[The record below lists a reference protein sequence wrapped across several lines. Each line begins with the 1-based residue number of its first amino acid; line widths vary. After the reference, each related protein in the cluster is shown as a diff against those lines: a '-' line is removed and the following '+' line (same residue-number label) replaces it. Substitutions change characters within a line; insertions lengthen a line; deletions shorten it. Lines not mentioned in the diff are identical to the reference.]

1 MRSPS
6 CSLHSCSATSSLII
20 DSLRPE
26 PGLDSAKRTGG
37 PWGLSTQQAL
47 SYIDASVNE
56 GMQQVEEVS
65 ANALGDIE
73 LDGNNANG
81 QEFEINYRS
90 DSMTPR
96 RVELDD
102 RR

>member
-1 MRSPS
+1 
-6 CSLHSCSATSSLII
+6 
-20 DSLRPE
+20 
-26 PGLDSAKRTGG
+26 
-37 PWGLSTQQAL
+37 L